1 MAATKE
7 KVWLYADTE
16 NCDIVIDSFEIA
28 NHVGCQHKRVMDRID
43 SYVRNHPDESCHFI
57 LSRHEICK
65 NRFCKAYSLTREG
78 LRIYLQLR
86 DEDAGRNSPKTIRG
100 LDEIRK
106 LLSDG
111 DPETEDRDQIGRDK
125 IEAAREA
132 MRFSAG
138 QISGIDK
145 LYNLFRDEA
154 NKKPDPGNVKSS
166 EEKCENQ
173 VKRMFRA
180 RDDEVFVV
188 METVYEYG
196 DSRERNGYAAG
207 FYMAFQIAMG
217 LKDMC
222 LDDIG

>member
-1 MAATKE
+1 MATTKE

-100 LDEIRK
+100 WMKSESCCRTGSRRGKTGIKLGGIR
-106 LLSDG
+106 LRR
-111 DPETEDRDQIGRDK
+111 PGR
-125 IEAAREA
+125 R
-132 MRFSAG
+132 
-138 QISGIDK
+138 
-145 LYNLFRDEA
+145 
-154 NKKPDPGNVKSS
+154 
-166 EEKCENQ
+166 
-173 VKRMFRA
+173 
-180 RDDEVFVV
+180 
-188 METVYEYG
+188 
-196 DSRERNGYAAG
+196 
-207 FYMAFQIAMG
+207 
-217 LKDMC
+217 
-222 LDDIG
+222 